1 MAHFGITSPK
11 VRLSRNVRKLPNAL
25 STQHCDQN
33 PRPECAGSRY
43 KEGVFVGYR
52 GYRHGTQP
60 LFPFGYGLSY
70 STFKFSNLKVTP
82 SSFTADE
89 PVTVSFDVTNTG
101 GIEGQ
106 EVAQL
111 YVHDTHSKVER
122 PEKELKGFLKISLK
136 PGETKDASIR
146 LDRRAFS
153 YYDVNSKQWIAEPGD
168 FGILVSSSAEQVELQ
183 GLVKLTR

>member
-1 MAHFGITSPK
+1 
-11 VRLSRNVRKLPNAL
+11 
-25 STQHCDQN
+25 
-33 PRPECAGSRY
+33 
-43 KEGVFVGYR
+43 VFVGYR